1 MMQRIIVAFDGS
13 ADARLAFAYALM
25 IARDA
30 AVEVVGFYAIEPSI
44 SPAAIGDPTLGFDAG
59 PVVAFDAER
68 VDEERTDAQKAM
80 QELKLEA
87 TGRGVRFDS
96 RIVTGRLLDTLPDE
110 AAAND
115 MICVGR
121 KGRFARAGIGS
132 STKALISESPCPVM
146 VVSGEMRPLTRVLAV
161 YDNSAQ
167 AKKAV
172 AHAVELARQTSWPLA
187 VLAAAGHGKPLGEA
201 LERAQALAPDADV
214 ISLSE
219 EEQGDV
225 GRVVEHAAHK
235 AGFSLIVM
243 GAYPDS
249 WLHRLFFGGTTEHV
263 LSNVPGP
270 IVLVH

>member
-1 MMQRIIVAFDGS
+1 MDRIIVAFDGS

-25 IARDA
+25 IASDA

-59 PVVAFDAER
+59 PVVAFDAQR
-68 VDEERTDAQKAM
+68 VEEERADAEKAM
-80 QELKLEA
+80 RGLKAEA
-87 TGRGVRFDS
+87 TERGVRFDS
-96 RIVTGRLLDTLPDE
+96 KIVSGRLLDALPDE
-110 AAAND
+110 AAAAD
-115 MICVGR
+115 LVCVGR

-132 STKALISESPCPVM
+132 STKALTNDSPCPVM
-146 VVSGEMRPLTRVLAV
+146 VVSGEMRPLTRVLGV
-161 YDNSAQ
+161 YDSSA
-167 AKKAV
+167 ASKKAV
-172 AHAVELARQTSWPLA
+172 AFAQGFAKQTGWPLA
-187 VLAAAGHGKPLGEA
+187 VLAAAGHGKTLGEA
-201 LERAQALAPDADV
+201 LERAQAQAPDADV

-219 EEQGDV
+219 DEQGDV

-263 LSNVPGP
+263 LAKVPGP